1 MDTYDCTAKD
11 GTKLVVYHWPCPAAR
26 AQVLVLHGYGEHAQR
41 YDELAQTFV
50 AAGYDVVAPDLR
62 GHGRSGGVRHFV
74 QDFSSYFDDFD
85 IVAAKADELC
95 PRLPRFLLGHSFGGL
110 LALAEVIDRM
120 PKLVGLVLS
129 SPFLRVKLSVPAWK
143 LLAAKVAAKLYPQ
156 LTLPSGLSGAAVARD
171 PEIAARYDADPLNG
185 KGATAGWFVESQ
197 KMQQHV
203 FDEAA
208 RVTLPVL
215 LLHGEADVVADP
227 ARSAEIFPRLGSED
241 KTLALVTGAF
251 HEIFNEPP
259 VDRRRIMARVVSW
272 LDAHRP

>member
-1 MDTYDCTAKD
+1 METYECTAKD
-11 GTKLVVYHWPCPAAR
+11 GIKITVYHWPCPVAR

-62 GHGRSGGVRHFV
+62 GHGKSGGPRHFV
-74 QDFSSYFDDFD
+74 QHFSSYFDDFD
-85 IVAAKADELC
+85 VVCAKADELS
-95 PRLPRFLLGHSFGGL
+95 PTLPRFLLGHSFGGL
-110 LALAEVIDRM
+110 VALAEIIDRA
-120 PKLVGLVLS
+120 PSVRGLVLS
-129 SPFLRVKLSVPAWK
+129 SPFLRVKLVVPGWK

-156 LTLPSGLSGAAVARD
+156 LELPSGLSGAAVARD
-171 PEIAARYDADPLNG
+171 PEIARLYDTDPLNG

-197 KMQQHV
+197 RMQQHV

-215 LLHGEADVVADP
+215 LMHGEADIVADP
-227 ARSAEIFPRLGSED
+227 VRSAELFPRLGSED
-241 KTLALVTGAF
+241 KTLALVTGAY

-259 VDRRRIMARVVSW
+259 DDRRRIMARVVSW
-272 LDAHRP
+272 LDEHRA